1 MKNKGFTLAELLAV
15 IVIMALLLT
24 IAVPSVIG
32 ISNKIKTNM
41 FCSKIE
47 DIESAA
53 KLYGE
58 DYRDEIP
65 DTGKT
70 ITVYNLIE
78 NNLFKKEDNNCDKS
92 TPYPNSTC
100 VQDPRNGSALDA
112 KTIKITIKN
121 KRVFA
126 EYQLD
131 EADKNVCKK

>member
-32 ISNKIKTNM
+32 ISNKIKANM

-58 DYRDEIP
+58 DYQDEIP
-65 DTGKT
+65 PQ
-70 ITVYNLIE
+70 ITVYKLIE
-78 NNLFKKEDNNCDKS
+78 NNLFKKESSDCDS
-92 TPYPNSTC
+92 TKPTKC
-100 VQDPRNGSALDA
+100 VLDPRDGSALDQGI
-112 KTIKITIKN
+112 IKIEIKN
-121 KRVFA
+121 KRVYA
-126 EYQLD
+126 EYQLS
-131 EADKNVCKK
+131 EADKEICKKK